1 MMHSQHK
8 EYEGMQLD
16 LAGRHVLITGASKG
30 IGLACAR
37 TFLQEGSSVTLVSR
51 DAQRLEAVAKD
62 LGAPDHVKVIA
73 ADLSQENERINVHAQ
88 CRDVDIL
95 VNNAGAIPGGGLLD
109 MDMQVW
115 QNAWSLKV
123 MGYIHLTQL
132 YLADMKDKQT
142 GIICNIIGQAG
153 RTPRYDYICGGVGNA
168 ALMAFTSAVGGRSVD
183 WGVRV
188 FGINPSPTRTDRIVG
203 LNKIRA
209 KALWGDEDR
218 WSEIDSDKRPLGRLI
233 EPQEI
238 AAMAAF
244 LSSPACGYVSGTV
257 MDVDGGIGFRG

>member
-1 MMHSQHK
+1 
-8 EYEGMQLD
+8 MQLD

-30 IGLACAR
+30 IGLACAQ
-37 TFLQEGSSVTLVSR
+37 TFLQEGCSITLVGR
-51 DAQRLEAVAKD
+51 DKARLEKAAES
-62 LGAPDHVKVIA
+62 LGASGSVRVIA
-73 ADLSQENERINVHAQ
+73 ADLAQEAKRIRLHQECQA
-88 CRDVDIL
+88 VDIL
-95 VNNAGAIPGGGLLD
+95 INNAGAIPGGGLLD
-109 MDMQVW
+109 MDMQAW
-115 QNAWSLKV
+115 QDAWSLKV

-132 YLADMKDKQT
+132 YLGDMKEKKS

-188 FGINPSPTRTDRIVG
+188 FGINPSPTRTDRIVS

-209 KALWGDEDR
+209 KAQWGDENR
-218 WSEIDSDKRPLGRLI
+218 WSEIDSDKRPFGRLI
-233 EPQEI
+233 DPQEI

-257 MDVDGGIGFRG
+257 IDVDGGIGFRG